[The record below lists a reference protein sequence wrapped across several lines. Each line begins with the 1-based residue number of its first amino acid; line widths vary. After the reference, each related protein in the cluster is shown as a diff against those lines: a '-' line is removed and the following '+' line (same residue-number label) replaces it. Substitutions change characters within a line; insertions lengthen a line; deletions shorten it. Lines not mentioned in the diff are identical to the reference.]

1 MHSYKLQIKNF
12 IVHDGKVPLKRNRLI
27 NNTKLALFILA
38 ICKNIKLGSKLMY
51 EI

>member
-12 IVHDGKVPLKRNRLI
+12 IDGKVPLKRNRLI